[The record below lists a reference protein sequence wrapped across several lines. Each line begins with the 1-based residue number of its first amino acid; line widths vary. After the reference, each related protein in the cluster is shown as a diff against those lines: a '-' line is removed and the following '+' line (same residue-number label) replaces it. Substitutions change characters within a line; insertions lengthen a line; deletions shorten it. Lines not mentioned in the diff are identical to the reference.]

1 MVKKKVTHQS
11 NDPKQRNPSQEIHD
25 PAKDST
31 FTKASNP
38 LSRQSS
44 TEDPKEKLQNLKSL
58 NSLLVKE
65 AFESRQQI
73 DSLVQAK
80 EALEVEL
87 IERKKLEAEESE
99 KNVSFELQNGLVS
112 VYMVNQMKELGVE
125 RETVIGALKNKVSG
139 LMGSL
144 EKERKMLS
152 LVSEERDLVRNDF
165 ELQVN
170 EGKLM
175 KEKLTEMEG
184 NERKFVE
191 EIGQLKVEYDRLV
204 WEKEELEQVK
214 SSMVKDRNLL
224 EKNMKDMAGEVEHL
238 RRENEKVAREKKEI
252 EIEKN
257 EQRLKIDEME
267 KEMREMSEVILSLR
281 KEDGVL
287 RSKIFELEKNFG
299 EAMDREAERAIE
311 IGAMVEEKRAKER
324 SIERLMEEKDF
335 MSRSLEAIMVESED
349 RQRRIE
355 KLLEESDA
363 NRRVLEV
370 NEKELRD
377 MHKKTKELLGD
388 KTEIE
393 KAKIH
398 GENENIKL
406 HNEVSE
412 LRNIVHRL
420 QEECLD
426 HQKKKD
432 ELVSEVS
439 RFRALVDQV
448 TLERGNALK
457 GFDKEKHNGVNL
469 RSKVSE
475 MENMLKKTE
484 EELAQKRTEWQNL
497 IEEKKEMGSHIGS
510 LAEDKDRLHLELLET
525 KRSFNDLRA
534 KMESTT
540 INYERA
546 LTLLKNTASLLC
558 QSKDEKSPEEAAIAD
573 QKLEDEI
580 ELYAME
586 LEAIKKAFKNKET
599 VAQDLKQKVELMEK
613 SMVEAQKKK
622 SFWTL
627 VSSATTLLA
636 AITVA
641 YAARGR

>member
-1 MVKKKVTHQS
+1 MVKKKVTHQP

-25 PAKDST
+25 TAKDST

-44 TEDPKEKLQNLKSL
+44 MEDPKEKLQNLKSL

-152 LVSEERDLVRNDF
+152 SVCEERDLVRNDF

-191 EIGQLKVEYDRLV
+191 EIGKLKVEYDRLV
-204 WEKEELEQVK
+204 WEKEELEKVK

-224 EKNMKDMAGEVEHL
+224 EKNMKDMAGKVEHL
-238 RRENEKVAREKKEI
+238 RRENGKVVREKKEI
-252 EIEKN
+252 EIEKI
-257 EQRLKIDEME
+257 EQRVKIDEME
-267 KEMREMSEVILSLR
+267 KEMSEVILSLR

-287 RSKIFELEKNFG
+287 RSKIFELEKNCG

-311 IGAMVEEKRAKER
+311 IGALVEEKRAKER

-363 NRRVLEV
+363 NRRVLEM

-377 MHKKTKELLGD
+377 MHKKIKELLGD

-439 RFRALVDQV
+439 RFKALVDQV
-448 TLERGNALK
+448 TLERDNALK
-457 GFDKEKHNGVNL
+457 GFDKEKHNGVSL

-484 EELAQKRTEWQNL
+484 EELARKRTEWQNL

-510 LAEDKDRLHLELLET
+510 LAEDKDRLHLELLER

-546 LTLLKNTASLLC
+546 LTLLKTTASLLC
-558 QSKDEKSPEEAAIAD
+558 QSKDEKSPEEAAIAE

-636 AITVA
+636 AMTVA
-641 YAARGR
+641 YAASGR

>member
-1 MVKKKVTHQS
+1 
-11 NDPKQRNPSQEIHD
+11 
-25 PAKDST
+25 
-31 FTKASNP
+31 
-38 LSRQSS
+38 
-44 TEDPKEKLQNLKSL
+44 
-58 NSLLVKE
+58 
-65 AFESRQQI
+65 
-73 DSLVQAK
+73 
-80 EALEVEL
+80 
-87 IERKKLEAEESE
+87 
-99 KNVSFELQNGLVS
+99 
-112 VYMVNQMKELGVE
+112 
-125 RETVIGALKNKVSG
+125 
-139 LMGSL
+139 
-144 EKERKMLS
+144 
-152 LVSEERDLVRNDF
+152 
-165 ELQVN
+165 
-170 EGKLM
+170 
-175 KEKLTEMEG
+175 
-184 NERKFVE
+184 
-191 EIGQLKVEYDRLV
+191 
-204 WEKEELEQVK
+204 
-214 SSMVKDRNLL
+214 
-224 EKNMKDMAGEVEHL
+224 
-238 RRENEKVAREKKEI
+238 
-252 EIEKN
+252 
-257 EQRLKIDEME
+257 
-267 KEMREMSEVILSLR
+267 
-281 KEDGVL
+281 
-287 RSKIFELEKNFG
+287 
-299 EAMDREAERAIE
+299 
-311 IGAMVEEKRAKER
+311 
-324 SIERLMEEKDF
+324 
-335 MSRSLEAIMVESED
+335 MVESED

-363 NRRVLEV
+363 NRRVLEM

-377 MHKKTKELLGD
+377 MRKKIKELLGD

-439 RFRALVDQV
+439 RFKALVDQV
-448 TLERGNALK
+448 TLERDNTLK
-457 GFDKEKHNGVNL
+457 GFDKEKHNGVSL

-484 EELAQKRTEWQNL
+484 EELARKRTEWQNL

-510 LAEDKDRLHLELLET
+510 LAEDKDRLHLELLER

-546 LTLLKNTASLLC
+546 LTLLKTTASLLC
-558 QSKDEKSPEEAAIAD
+558 QSKDEKLPEEAAIAE

>member
-1 MVKKKVTHQS
+1 MVKKKVTHQP

-25 PAKDST
+25 TAKDST

-38 LSRQSS
+38 LSRQASM
-44 TEDPKEKLQNLKSL
+44 EDPKEKIQNLKSL

-99 KNVSFELQNGLVS
+99 KSVSFELQNGLVS

-139 LMGSL
+139 LIGSL

-152 LVSEERDLVRNDF
+152 LVCEERDLVRNDF

-191 EIGQLKVEYDRLV
+191 EIGKLKVEYDRLV
-204 WEKEELEQVK
+204 WEKEELEKVK

-224 EKNMKDMAGEVEHL
+224 EKNMKDMAGKVEHL
-238 RRENEKVAREKKEI
+238 RRENGKIVREKKEI
-252 EIEKN
+252 EIENN
-257 EQRLKIDEME
+257 EQRVRIDEME
-267 KEMREMSEVILSLR
+267 KEMSEVILSLR

-287 RSKIFELEKNFG
+287 RSKIFELEKNCG

-311 IGAMVEEKRAKER
+311 IGALVEEKRAKER

-363 NRRVLEV
+363 NRRVLEM

-377 MHKKTKELLGD
+377 MHKKIKELLGD

-420 QEECLD
+420 QEECLN

-439 RFRALVDQV
+439 RFKALVDQV
-448 TLERGNALK
+448 TLERDNALK
-457 GFDKEKHNGVNL
+457 GFEKEKHNGVSL

-484 EELAQKRTEWQNL
+484 EELAWKRTEWQNL

-510 LAEDKDRLHLELLET
+510 LAEDKDGLHLELLERT
-525 KRSFNDLRA
+525 RSFNDLRA

-546 LTLLKNTASLLC
+546 LTLLKTTASLLC
-558 QSKDEKSPEEAAIAD
+558 QSKDEKSPEEAAIAE

>member
-44 TEDPKEKLQNLKSL
+44 MEDPKEKIQNLKSL

-99 KNVSFELQNGLVS
+99 KNVSVELQNGLVS

-139 LMGSL
+139 LIGSL
-144 EKERKMLS
+144 EEERKMLS
-152 LVSEERDLVRNDF
+152 LVCEERDLVRNDF

-191 EIGQLKVEYDRLV
+191 EIGKLKVEYDRLV
-204 WEKEELEQVK
+204 WEKEELEKVK

-224 EKNMKDMAGEVEHL
+224 EKNMTDMAGEVEHL
-238 RRENEKVAREKKEI
+238 RRENEKV
-252 EIEKN
+252 N
-257 EQRLKIDEME
+257 C
-267 KEMREMSEVILSLR
+267 
-281 KEDGVL
+281 
-287 RSKIFELEKNFG
+287 G

-311 IGAMVEEKRAKER
+311 IGALVEEKRAKER

-363 NRRVLEV
+363 NRRVLEM

-377 MHKKTKELLGD
+377 MRKKIKELLGD

-439 RFRALVDQV
+439 
-448 TLERGNALK
+448 LK
-457 GFDKEKHNGVNL
+457 LAGFDKEKHNGVSL

-484 EELAQKRTEWQNL
+484 EELARKRTEWQNL

-510 LAEDKDRLHLELLET
+510 LAEDKDRLHLELLER

-546 LTLLKNTASLLC
+546 LTLLKTTASLLC
-558 QSKDEKSPEEAAIAD
+558 QSKDEKLPEEAAIAE

>member
-44 TEDPKEKLQNLKSL
+44 MEDPKEKLQNLKSL

-99 KNVSFELQNGLVS
+99 KNVSVELQNGLVS

-139 LMGSL
+139 LIGSL
-144 EKERKMLS
+144 EEEREMLS
-152 LVSEERDLVRNDF
+152 LVCEERDLVRNDF

-191 EIGQLKVEYDRLV
+191 EIGKLKVEYDRLV
-204 WEKEELEQVK
+204 WEKEELEKVK

-224 EKNMKDMAGEVEHL
+224 EKNMTDMAGEVEHL
-238 RRENEKVAREKKEI
+238 RRENEKVVREKKEI

-257 EQRLKIDEME
+257 EQRVKIDEME
-267 KEMREMSEVILSLR
+267 KEMSEVILSFR

-287 RSKIFELEKNFG
+287 RSKIFELEKNCG

-311 IGAMVEEKRAKER
+311 IGALVEEKRAKER
-324 SIERLMEEKDF
+324 RIERLMEEKDF

-363 NRRVLEV
+363 NRRALEM

-377 MHKKTKELLGD
+377 MHKKIKELLGD

-393 KAKIH
+393 KTK
-398 GENENIKL
+398 
-406 HNEVSE
+406 SM

-439 RFRALVDQV
+439 RFKALVDQI
-448 TLERGNALK
+448 TLERDNALK

-484 EELAQKRTEWQNL
+484 EELARKRTEWQNL

-510 LAEDKDRLHLELLET
+510 LAEDKDRLYLELLET

-558 QSKDEKSPEEAAIAD
+558 QSKDEKSPEEAAIAE

-599 VAQDLKQKVELMEK
+599 VAQDLKQKVELLEK

>member
-1 MVKKKVTHQS
+1 MVKKKVTHQP

-25 PAKDST
+25 TAKDST

-38 LSRQSS
+38 LSRQASM
-44 TEDPKEKLQNLKSL
+44 EDPKEKIQNLKSL

-99 KNVSFELQNGLVS
+99 NSVSFELQNGLVS

-139 LMGSL
+139 LIGSL

-152 LVSEERDLVRNDF
+152 LVCEERDLVRNDF

-191 EIGQLKVEYDRLV
+191 EIGKLKVEYDRLV
-204 WEKEELEQVK
+204 WEKEELEKVK

-224 EKNMKDMAGEVEHL
+224 EKNMKDMAGKVEHL
-238 RRENEKVAREKKEI
+238 RRENGKVVREKKEI
-252 EIEKN
+252 EIENN
-257 EQRLKIDEME
+257 EQRVRIDEME
-267 KEMREMSEVILSLR
+267 KEMSEVILSLR

-287 RSKIFELEKNFG
+287 RSKIFELEKNCG

-311 IGAMVEEKRAKER
+311 IGALVEEKRAKER

-363 NRRVLEV
+363 NRRVLEM
-370 NEKELRD
+370 NEKKLRD
-377 MHKKTKELLGD
+377 MHKKIKELLGD

-420 QEECLD
+420 QEECLN

-439 RFRALVDQV
+439 RFKALVDQV
-448 TLERGNALK
+448 TLERDNALK
-457 GFDKEKHNGVNL
+457 GSEKEKHNGVSL

-484 EELAQKRTEWQNL
+484 EELARKRTEWQNL

-510 LAEDKDRLHLELLET
+510 LAEDKDRLHLELLEG

-546 LTLLKNTASLLC
+546 LTLLKTTASLLC
-558 QSKDEKSPEEAAIAD
+558 QSKDEKSPEEAAIAE

>member
-1 MVKKKVTHQS
+1 MVKKKVAHQP
-11 NDPKQRNPSQEIHD
+11 NGPKQRNPSQEIHD

-44 TEDPKEKLQNLKSL
+44 MEDPKEKLQNLKSL

-125 RETVIGALKNKVSG
+125 RETVIGALENKVSG

-152 LVSEERDLVRNDF
+152 LVCEERDLVRNDF

-191 EIGQLKVEYDRLV
+191 EIGKLKVEYDRLV
-204 WEKEELEQVK
+204 WEKEELEKVK

-238 RRENEKVAREKKEI
+238 RRENEKVVREKKEI

-257 EQRLKIDEME
+257 EQRVKIDEME

-287 RSKIFELEKNFG
+287 RSKIFELEKNCG

-311 IGAMVEEKRAKER
+311 IGALVEEKRAKER

-363 NRRVLEV
+363 NRRVLEM

-377 MHKKTKELLGD
+377 MHKKIKELLGD

-439 RFRALVDQV
+439 RFKALVDQV
-448 TLERGNALK
+448 TLERDNALK
-457 GFDKEKHNGVNL
+457 GFDKEKHNGVSL

-484 EELAQKRTEWQNL
+484 EELARKRTEWQNL

-546 LTLLKNTASLLC
+546 LTLLKTTASLLC
-558 QSKDEKSPEEAAIAD
+558 QSKDEKSPEEAAIAE
-573 QKLEDEI
+573 QKLEGEI

-641 YAARGR
+641 YAARGH

>member
-44 TEDPKEKLQNLKSL
+44 MEDPKEKLQNLKSL

-152 LVSEERDLVRNDF
+152 LVCEERDLVRNDF

-184 NERKFVE
+184 NERKHVE
-191 EIGQLKVEYDRLV
+191 EIGKLKVEYDRLV
-204 WEKEELEQVK
+204 WEKKELEKVK

-238 RRENEKVAREKKEI
+238 RRENEKVVREKKEI

-257 EQRLKIDEME
+257 EQRVKIDEME

-287 RSKIFELEKNFG
+287 RSKIFELEKNCG

-311 IGAMVEEKRAKER
+311 IGALVEEKRAKER

-363 NRRVLEV
+363 NRRVLEM

-377 MHKKTKELLGD
+377 MHKKIKKLLGD

-432 ELVSEVS
+432 ELVPEVS
-439 RFRALVDQV
+439 RFKALVDQV
-448 TLERGNALK
+448 TVERDNALK

-484 EELAQKRTEWQNL
+484 EELARKRTEWQNL
-497 IEEKKEMGSHIGS
+497 IEETKEMGCHIGS

-558 QSKDEKSPEEAAIAD
+558 QSKDEKSPEEAAIAE

-586 LEAIKKAFKNKET
+586 LEAIKKAFKNKES

>member
-1 MVKKKVTHQS
+1 MVKKKVTHRP

-25 PAKDST
+25 TAKDST
-31 FTKASNP
+31 FSKASNP

-44 TEDPKEKLQNLKSL
+44 MEDPKEKIQNLKSL

-73 DSLVQAK
+73 NSLVQAK

-152 LVSEERDLVRNDF
+152 LVCEERDLVRNDF

-170 EGKLM
+170 EDKLM

-191 EIGQLKVEYDRLV
+191 EIGKLKVEYDRLV
-204 WEKEELEQVK
+204 WEKEELEKVK

-224 EKNMKDMAGEVEHL
+224 EKNMKDMAGKVEHL
-238 RRENEKVAREKKEI
+238 RRENG
-252 EIEKN
+252 
-257 EQRLKIDEME
+257 
-267 KEMREMSEVILSLR
+267 

-287 RSKIFELEKNFG
+287 RSKIFELEKNCG

-311 IGAMVEEKRAKER
+311 IGALVEEKRAKER

-363 NRRVLEV
+363 NRRVLEM

-377 MHKKTKELLGD
+377 MRKKIKELLGD

-439 RFRALVDQV
+439 RFKALVDQV
-448 TLERGNALK
+448 TLERDNTLK
-457 GFDKEKHNGVNL
+457 GFDKEKHNGVSL

-484 EELAQKRTEWQNL
+484 EELARKRTEWQNL

-510 LAEDKDRLHLELLET
+510 LAEDKDRLHLELLER

-546 LTLLKNTASLLC
+546 LTLLKTTASLLC
-558 QSKDEKSPEEAAIAD
+558 QSKDEKLPEEAAIAE

>member
-44 TEDPKEKLQNLKSL
+44 MEDPKEKLQNLKSL

-99 KNVSFELQNGLVS
+99 KNVSVELQNGLVS

-144 EKERKMLS
+144 EEERKMLS
-152 LVSEERDLVRNDF
+152 LVCEERDLVRNDF

-191 EIGQLKVEYDRLV
+191 EIGKLKVEYDRLV
-204 WEKEELEQVK
+204 WEKEELEKVK

-224 EKNMKDMAGEVEHL
+224 EKNMTDMAGEVEHL
-238 RRENEKVAREKKEI
+238 RRENEKVVREKKEV

-257 EQRLKIDEME
+257 EQRVKIDEME
-267 KEMREMSEVILSLR
+267 KEMSEVILSFR

-287 RSKIFELEKNFG
+287 RSKIFELEKNCG

-311 IGAMVEEKRAKER
+311 IGALVEEKRAKER

-363 NRRVLEV
+363 NRRALEM

-377 MHKKTKELLGD
+377 MHKKIKELLGD

-393 KAKIH
+393 KDKIH

-439 RFRALVDQV
+439 RFKALVDQI
-448 TLERGNALK
+448 TLERDNALK

-484 EELAQKRTEWQNL
+484 EELARKRTDWQNL

-510 LAEDKDRLHLELLET
+510 LAEDKDRLYLELLET

-558 QSKDEKSPEEAAIAD
+558 QSKDEKSPEEAAIAE

>member
-1 MVKKKVTHQS
+1 MVKKKVTHRP

-25 PAKDST
+25 TAKDST
-31 FTKASNP
+31 FSKASNP

-44 TEDPKEKLQNLKSL
+44 MEDPKEKIQNLKSL

-73 DSLVQAK
+73 NSLVQAK

-152 LVSEERDLVRNDF
+152 LVCEERDLVRNDF

-170 EGKLM
+170 EDKLM

-191 EIGQLKVEYDRLV
+191 EIGKLKVEYDKLV
-204 WEKEELEQVK
+204 WEKEELEKVK

-224 EKNMKDMAGEVEHL
+224 EKNMKDMAGKVEHL
-238 RRENEKVAREKKEI
+238 RRENGKVVREKKEI

-257 EQRLKIDEME
+257 EQRVKIDEME
-267 KEMREMSEVILSLR
+267 KEMSEVILSLR

-287 RSKIFELEKNFG
+287 RSKIFELEKNCG

-311 IGAMVEEKRAKER
+311 IGALVEEKRAKER

-363 NRRVLEV
+363 NRRVLEM

-377 MHKKTKELLGD
+377 MRKKIKELLGD

-439 RFRALVDQV
+439 RFKALVDQV
-448 TLERGNALK
+448 TLERDNTLK
-457 GFDKEKHNGVNL
+457 GFDKEKHNGVSL

-484 EELAQKRTEWQNL
+484 EELARKRTEWQNL

-510 LAEDKDRLHLELLET
+510 LAEDKDRLHLELLER

-546 LTLLKNTASLLC
+546 LTLLKTTASLLC
-558 QSKDEKSPEEAAIAD
+558 QSKDEKLPEEAAIAE

>member
-44 TEDPKEKLQNLKSL
+44 MEDPKEKIQNLKSL

-99 KNVSFELQNGLVS
+99 KNVSVELQNGLVS

-139 LMGSL
+139 LIGSL
-144 EKERKMLS
+144 EEERKMLS
-152 LVSEERDLVRNDF
+152 LVCEERDLVRNDF

-191 EIGQLKVEYDRLV
+191 EIGKLKVEYDRLV
-204 WEKEELEQVK
+204 WEKEELEKVK

-224 EKNMKDMAGEVEHL
+224 EKNMTDMAGEVEHL
-238 RRENEKVAREKKEI
+238 RRENEKVVREKKEI

-257 EQRLKIDEME
+257 EQRVKIDEME
-267 KEMREMSEVILSLR
+267 KEMSEVILSFR

-287 RSKIFELEKNFG
+287 RSKIFELEKNCG

-311 IGAMVEEKRAKER
+311 IGALVEEKRAKER

-363 NRRVLEV
+363 NRRALEM

-377 MHKKTKELLGD
+377 MHKKIKELLGD

-393 KAKIH
+393 KTK
-398 GENENIKL
+398 
-406 HNEVSE
+406 SM

-439 RFRALVDQV
+439 RFKALVDQI
-448 TLERGNALK
+448 TLERDNALK

-484 EELAQKRTEWQNL
+484 EELARKRTEWQNL

-510 LAEDKDRLHLELLET
+510 LAEDKDRLYLELLET

-558 QSKDEKSPEEAAIAD
+558 QSKDEKSPEEAAIAE

-599 VAQDLKQKVELMEK
+599 VAQDLKQK
-613 SMVEAQKKK
+613 KK

>member
-1 MVKKKVTHQS
+1 MVKKKVTHQP

-25 PAKDST
+25 TAKDST

-38 LSRQSS
+38 LGRQSS
-44 TEDPKEKLQNLKSL
+44 MEDPKEKLQNLKSL

-152 LVSEERDLVRNDF
+152 LVCEERDLVRNAF

-191 EIGQLKVEYDRLV
+191 EIGKLKVEYDRLV
-204 WEKEELEQVK
+204 WEKEELEKVK
-214 SSMVKDRNLL
+214 SSMVL
-224 EKNMKDMAGEVEHL
+224 
-238 RRENEKVAREKKEI
+238 REKKEI

-257 EQRLKIDEME
+257 EQRMKIDEME
-267 KEMREMSEVILSLR
+267 KEMSEVILSLR

-287 RSKIFELEKNFG
+287 RSKIFELEKNCG

-311 IGAMVEEKRAKER
+311 IGALVEEKRAKER

-363 NRRVLEV
+363 NRRVLEM

-377 MHKKTKELLGD
+377 MHKKIKELLGD

-439 RFRALVDQV
+439 RFKALVDQV
-448 TLERGNALK
+448 TLERDNALK
-457 GFDKEKHNGVNL
+457 GFDKEKHNGVSL

-484 EELAQKRTEWQNL
+484 EELARKRTEWQNL

-510 LAEDKDRLHLELLET
+510 LAEDKDRLHLELLER

-546 LTLLKNTASLLC
+546 LTLLKTTASLLC
-558 QSKDEKSPEEAAIAD
+558 QSKDEKSPEEAAIAE

-613 SMVEAQKKK
+613 SLMEAQKKK

-636 AITVA
+636 AMTVA

>member
-44 TEDPKEKLQNLKSL
+44 MEDPKEKLQNLKSL

-99 KNVSFELQNGLVS
+99 KNVSVELQNGLVS

-139 LMGSL
+139 LIGSL
-144 EKERKMLS
+144 EEERKMLS
-152 LVSEERDLVRNDF
+152 LVCEERDLVRNDF

-191 EIGQLKVEYDRLV
+191 EIGKLKVEYDRLV
-204 WEKEELEQVK
+204 WEKEELEKVK

-224 EKNMKDMAGEVEHL
+224 EKNMTDMAGEVEHL
-238 RRENEKVAREKKEI
+238 RRENEKVVREKKEI

-257 EQRLKIDEME
+257 EQRVKIDEME
-267 KEMREMSEVILSLR
+267 KEMSEVILSFR

-287 RSKIFELEKNFG
+287 RSKIFELEKNCG

-311 IGAMVEEKRAKER
+311 IGALVEEKRAKER
-324 SIERLMEEKDF
+324 SIEKLMEEKDF
-335 MSRSLEAIMVESED
+335 ISRSLEAIMVESED

-363 NRRVLEV
+363 NRRALEM

-377 MHKKTKELLGD
+377 MHKKIKELLGD

-393 KAKIH
+393 KDKIH

-439 RFRALVDQV
+439 RFKALVDQI
-448 TLERGNALK
+448 TLERDNALK

-484 EELAQKRTEWQNL
+484 EELARKRTEWQNL

-510 LAEDKDRLHLELLET
+510 LAEDKDRLYLELLET

-558 QSKDEKSPEEAAIAD
+558 QSKDEKSPEEAAIAE
-573 QKLEDEI
+573 QKLEDEN

>member
-44 TEDPKEKLQNLKSL
+44 MEDPKEKLQNLKSL

-99 KNVSFELQNGLVS
+99 KNVSVELQNGLVS

-139 LMGSL
+139 LIGSL
-144 EKERKMLS
+144 EEEREMLS
-152 LVSEERDLVRNDF
+152 LVCEERDLVRNDF

-191 EIGQLKVEYDRLV
+191 EIGKLKVEYDRLV
-204 WEKEELEQVK
+204 WEKEELEKVK

-224 EKNMKDMAGEVEHL
+224 EKNMTDMAGEVEHL
-238 RRENEKVAREKKEI
+238 RRENEKVVREKKEI

-257 EQRLKIDEME
+257 EQRVKIDEME
-267 KEMREMSEVILSLR
+267 KEMSEVILSFR

-287 RSKIFELEKNFG
+287 RSKIFELEKNCG

-311 IGAMVEEKRAKER
+311 IGALVEEKRAKER
-324 SIERLMEEKDF
+324 RIERLMEEKDF

-363 NRRVLEV
+363 NRRALEM

-377 MHKKTKELLGD
+377 MHKKIKELLGD

-393 KAKIH
+393 DKIH

-439 RFRALVDQV
+439 RFKALVDQI
-448 TLERGNALK
+448 TLERDNALK

-484 EELAQKRTEWQNL
+484 EELARKRTEWQNL

-510 LAEDKDRLHLELLET
+510 LAEDKDRLYLELLET

-558 QSKDEKSPEEAAIAD
+558 QSKDEKSPEEAAIAE

-599 VAQDLKQKVELMEK
+599 VAQDLKQKVELLEK

>member
-1 MVKKKVTHQS
+1 MVKKKVTRQS

-44 TEDPKEKLQNLKSL
+44 MEDPKEKLQNLKSL

-99 KNVSFELQNGLVS
+99 KNVSVELQNGLVS

-139 LMGSL
+139 LIGSL
-144 EKERKMLS
+144 EEERKMLS
-152 LVSEERDLVRNDF
+152 LVCEERDLVRNDF

-191 EIGQLKVEYDRLV
+191 EIGKLKVEYDRLV
-204 WEKEELEQVK
+204 WEKEELEKVK

-224 EKNMKDMAGEVEHL
+224 EKNMTDMAGEVEHL
-238 RRENEKVAREKKEI
+238 RRENEKVVREKKEI

-257 EQRLKIDEME
+257 EQRVKIDEME
-267 KEMREMSEVILSLR
+267 KEMSEVILSFR

-287 RSKIFELEKNFG
+287 RSKIFELEKNCG

-311 IGAMVEEKRAKER
+311 IGALVEEKRTKER

-363 NRRVLEV
+363 NRRALEM

-377 MHKKTKELLGD
+377 MHKKIKELLGD

-393 KAKIH
+393 KTK
-398 GENENIKL
+398 
-406 HNEVSE
+406 SM

-439 RFRALVDQV
+439 RFKALVDQI
-448 TLERGNALK
+448 TLERDNALK

-484 EELAQKRTEWQNL
+484 EELARKRTEWQNL

-510 LAEDKDRLHLELLET
+510 LAEDKDRLYLELLET

-558 QSKDEKSPEEAAIAD
+558 QSKDEKLPEEAAIAE

>member
-1 MVKKKVTHQS
+1 MVKKKATHQP
-11 NDPKQRNPSQEIHD
+11 NDPKQRNPSLEIHD
-25 PAKDST
+25 TAKDLT

-44 TEDPKEKLQNLKSL
+44 MEDPKEKLQNLKSL

-99 KNVSFELQNGLVS
+99 KIVSFELQNGLVS

-152 LVSEERDLVRNDF
+152 LVCEERDLVRNDF

-191 EIGQLKVEYDRLV
+191 ELGKLKVEYDRLV
-204 WEKEELEQVK
+204 WEKEELEKVK

-224 EKNMKDMAGEVEHL
+224 EKNMKDMAGKVEHL
-238 RRENEKVAREKKEI
+238 RRENGKVVREKKEI

-257 EQRLKIDEME
+257 EQRVKIDEME
-267 KEMREMSEVILSLR
+267 KEMSEVILSLR

-287 RSKIFELEKNFG
+287 RSKIFELEKNCG

-311 IGAMVEEKRAKER
+311 IGALVEEKRAKER

-363 NRRVLEV
+363 NRRVLEM

-377 MHKKTKELLGD
+377 MHKKIKELLGD
-388 KTEIE
+388 KMEIE

-439 RFRALVDQV
+439 QFKALVDQV
-448 TLERGNALK
+448 TLERDNALK
-457 GFDKEKHNGVNL
+457 GFDKEKHNGVSL

-484 EELAQKRTEWQNL
+484 EELARKRTEWQNL

-510 LAEDKDRLHLELLET
+510 LAEDKDRLHLELLER

-546 LTLLKNTASLLC
+546 LTLLKTTASLLC
-558 QSKDEKSPEEAAIAD
+558 QSKDEKLPEEAAIAE

-586 LEAIKKAFKNKET
+586 FEAIKKAFKNKET
-599 VAQDLKQKVELMEK
+599 VAQDLKQKVELMKK

>member
-1 MVKKKVTHQS
+1 MVKKKATHQP

-25 PAKDST
+25 TAKDST

-44 TEDPKEKLQNLKSL
+44 MEDPKEKLQNLKSL

-152 LVSEERDLVRNDF
+152 LVCEERDLVRNDF

-170 EGKLM
+170 EGKLI

-191 EIGQLKVEYDRLV
+191 ELGKLKVEYDRLV
-204 WEKEELEQVK
+204 WEKEESEKVK

-224 EKNMKDMAGEVEHL
+224 EKNMKDMAGKVEHL
-238 RRENEKVAREKKEI
+238 RRENGKVVREKKEI

-257 EQRLKIDEME
+257 EQRVKIDEME
-267 KEMREMSEVILSLR
+267 KEMNEVILSLR

-287 RSKIFELEKNFG
+287 RSKIFELEKNCG

-311 IGAMVEEKRAKER
+311 IGALVEEKRAKER

-363 NRRVLEV
+363 NRRVLEM

-377 MHKKTKELLGD
+377 MHKKIKELLGD
-388 KTEIE
+388 KMEIE

-439 RFRALVDQV
+439 RFKALVDQV
-448 TLERGNALK
+448 TLERDNALK
-457 GFDKEKHNGVNL
+457 GFDKEKHNGVSL

-475 MENMLKKTE
+475 MDNMLKKTE
-484 EELAQKRTEWQNL
+484 EELARKRTEWQNL

-510 LAEDKDRLHLELLET
+510 LAEDKDRLHLELLER

-546 LTLLKNTASLLC
+546 LTLLKTTASLLC
-558 QSKDEKSPEEAAIAD
+558 QSKDEKSPEEAAIAE

-599 VAQDLKQKVELMEK
+599 LAQDLKQKVELMEK
-613 SMVEAQKKK
+613 SMLEAQKKK